1 MTFLTIVTQL
11 PVVTIAY
18 KSQHIFSCRAHLN
31 VLWVDV
37 QCSFHK
43 GDGFFPGTG
52 DEDDIGEQL
61 GRGFSIN
68 VPLKVCCALRMLA
81 AFQLYTSKPL

>member
-1 MTFLTIVTQL
+1 M
-11 PVVTIAY
+11 
-18 KSQHIFSCRAHLN
+18 
-31 VLWVDV
+31 

-68 VPLKVCCALRMLA
+68 VPLKVCCACASVLAPLCLRLLHRVCLCVP
-81 AFQLYTSKPL
+81 AFCSETDAHGNEACGAFYPS